1 MISYKQGMYTCILF
15 QSPYF
20 LRLYHIFSWYII
32 CLHIDCLYT
41 TVFVSERGHFLA
53 LDLGGTNFRVLLI
66 TLKGVDVEMK
76 NKIFPISQTL
86 MVGEGAKVGFTP
98 RKWGG
103 GGAAAR
109 GWQMGTNDQRA
120 FRNSHYFL

>member
-1 MISYKQGMYTCILF
+1 MYVGRLEKELYTCITPF
-15 QSPYF
+15 PVF
-20 LRLYHIFSWYII
+20 LRSEIMSHFFVVYK
-32 CLHIDCLYT
+32 CT
-41 TVFVSERGHFLA
+41 TMLLSERGHFLA

-86 MVGEGAKVGFTP
+86 MVGEGAKVGVTP
-98 RKWGG
+98 ENGG
-103 GGAAAR
+103 GGGWGQQG